1 MKGLKKAQRKELT
14 TGILFVL
21 PNLICFVLF
30 TLIPVVAGLAISF
43 TNYDGFEKMD
53 FVGLSNYARLL
64 KDSYF
69 SISLRNNLVYML
81 ICVPAQLIC
90 GLLLAVGISEKS
102 RFHSLLKIMLFF
114 PSITSMVVVSMVWMV
129 LLNPVQ
135 GPINQTLM
143 AMGVSNPPGWLS
155 SSQWALYT
163 VIFIMVWKSSG
174 YYMVMFFGGLQAI
187 PETLYEAASI
197 DGASRFRQFWRIT
210 VPLLSPTTFMVMVL
224 ATINSFKV
232 FDAIK
237 IMTNGGPGRS
247 TNVLVF
253 RIYQESFVYYRFGY
267 GSAIAMVLF
276 VIVLVLTLIQF
287 RGQKK
292 WVTYY

>member
-1 MKGLKKAQRKELT
+1 MKGLKKTQRKELT

-90 GLLLAVGISEKS
+90 GLLLAVGISGKS
-102 RFHSLLKIMLFF
+102 KLNSLLKILLFF

-197 DGASRFRQFWRIT
+197 DGAGRFRQFWRIT